1 MAIIMLSDLLTFTT
15 IVAIALTITVAP
27 ACDAVECPAHDGGE
41 TIIAADRLVFA
52 APAGAP
58 TTALSFREQ
67 GPPQNLVI
75 TEYGGATIKRSDF
88 AKLIM
93 SADGLTD
100 PPLTCTLSWYQ
111 PDTTKPDRVLGL
123 GCSMMAPFKLFEFYR
138 TVFED
143 NDGVP
148 VP

>member
-1 MAIIMLSDLLTFTT
+1 MISDLLTFTT
-15 IVAIALTITVAP
+15 IVAIAFTITVTP
-27 ACDAVECPAHDGGE
+27 ACDAAECPAHDGGE
-41 TIIAADRLVFA
+41 TNIAANRLVFA
-52 APAGAP
+52 APAGATP
-58 TTALSFREQ
+58 PTALSFREQ

-75 TEYGGATIKRSDF
+75 TEYGDATIKRSDF

-93 SADGLTD
+93 SADGLAD

-123 GCSMMAPFKLFEFYR
+123 GCSMMATFKLFEFYR

-143 NDGVP
+143 NGGVP